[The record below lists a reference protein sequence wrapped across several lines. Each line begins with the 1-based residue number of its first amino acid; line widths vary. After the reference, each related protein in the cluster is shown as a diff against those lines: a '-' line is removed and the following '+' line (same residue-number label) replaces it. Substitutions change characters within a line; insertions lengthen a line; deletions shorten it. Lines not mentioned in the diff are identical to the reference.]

1 MAMLQVISGRGKKL
15 IWFHLSRICL
25 KIRRNALPPLS
36 LLGTHVLRSLLFVV
50 DLVEVVLQLDGPTCR
65 CQHKKNMPLGGPL
78 KKRLHLV
85 TW

>member
-1 MAMLQVISGRGKKL
+1 MAMLRVISGRGKKL

-50 DLVEVVLQLDGPTCR
+50 DLVEVVPQLDGPTCR
-65 CQHKKNMPLGGPL
+65 CQHKEKHAAWRAS
-78 KKRLHLV
+78 KKKIAPGK
-85 TW
+85 